1 MLYVLKFIHGTGIA
15 ILPAMKAAISHSNG
29 RIAPVFDVSE
39 NLFLID
45 MSDSGKK
52 ERKSIVITGKE
63 PFERARELSTL
74 GVSVLICGAIS
85 GVQETAVRSAGIEV
99 LGFVC
104 GEVESVISAFIEGSL
119 TTDGPF
125 MMPGCCGRRR
135 MHRHGRCCVKKS
147 KHN

>member
-1 MLYVLKFIHGTGIA
+1 M
-15 ILPAMKAAISHSNG
+15 PDMKAAISHSNG
-29 RIAPVFDVSE
+29 RIAPVFDVSG

-45 MSDSGKK
+45 ISESREKA
-52 ERKSIVITGKE
+52 RKSIVITGKE
-63 PFERARELSTL
+63 PFERAKELSES
-74 GVSVLICGAIS
+74 GISVLICGAIS

-104 GEVESVISAFIEGSL
+104 GEVESVISAFIEGGL

-135 MHRHGRCCVKKS
+135 MHRHGRCCAKKS
-147 KHN
+147 NHN

>member
-1 MLYVLKFIHGTGIA
+1 
-15 ILPAMKAAISHSNG
+15 MKAAISHSNG

-45 MSDSGKK
+45 VSDSGKK
-52 ERKSIVITGKE
+52 ERKSIIITGKE
-63 PFERARELSTL
+63 PFERAKELSEF

-85 GVQETAVRSAGIEV
+85 SVQETAVRSASIEV

-119 TTDGPF
+119 TNDGPF
-125 MMPGCCGRRR
+125 MMPGCCQKR
-135 MHRHGRCCVKKS
+135 HRHGRCGKWKDS
-147 KHN
+147 F